1 MPVVQRIRCQ
11 AQRYSGSP
19 FLSSLVFVRL
29 TGVKWIRPGNHSPRL
44 CLAWRAKRFILRG
57 LMAESFQHLLKAT
70 SRSFYLTLRV
80 LPARVRPQIGLA
92 YLLARTTDTIADTEI
107 VPLAQRLDALQ
118 ELRKRISGRT
128 SAPLNFGELARQQG
142 LPAEKLLLEKVEDGL
157 ALLETLS
164 PADLKLV
171 REVLVTITSGQEL
184 DLRRFAGSAGL
195 RPAVGGGAPQTSSQQ
210 FTSETNKFVHEA
222 GGVAPSAARETR
234 ALPKIIA
241 LETAAELDDYTY
253 RVAGCVGEF
262 WTKICRAHLF
272 PDAKLDEKQFLA
284 DGIRFGKGLQLVN
297 ILRDLPADLKTGRC
311 YLPTQRLDAAKL
323 SPETLLSP
331 VNEQKFL
338 PLYHEYLDQAEAHL
352 AAGWRYT
359 NTLPFGQFRVRLAC
373 AWPILIGLRTIQKL
387 RAAGVI
393 ELQQRVKVSRG
404 EVKKIILVSLLACP
418 VPFVWRKLCA
428 PAAKAVASGGEFA

>member
-1 MPVVQRIRCQ
+1 M
-11 AQRYSGSP
+11 A
-19 FLSSLVFVRL
+19 
-29 TGVKWIRPGNHSPRL
+29 GNL
-44 CLAWRAKRFILRG
+44 ND
-57 LMAESFQHLLKAT
+57 LLKAT

-118 ELRKRISGRT
+118 ELRKRISGR
-128 SAPLNFGELARQQG
+128 SFAPLNFGELARQQG
-142 LPAEKLLLEKVEDGL
+142 SPAEKLLLEKVEDAL
-157 ALLETLS
+157 AVLETLS

-222 GGVAPSAARETR
+222 GGVTPSAARETR

-241 LETAAELDDYTY
+241 LETAAEMDDYTY

-297 ILRDLPADLKTGRC
+297 ILRDLPADLKNGRC
-311 YLPTQRLDAAKL
+311 YLPLEKLTPAEL
-323 SPETLLSP
+323 SPENLLRA
-331 VNEQKFL
+331 ETGKTFL
-338 PLYHEYLDQAEAHL
+338 SLFHAHLDLAEAHL

-359 NTLPFGQFRVRLAC
+359 NALPFGQFRVRLGC
-373 AWPILIGLRTIQKL
+373 GWPILL
-387 RAAGVI
+387 
-393 ELQQRVKVSRG
+393 
-404 EVKKIILVSLLACP
+404 
-418 VPFVWRKLCA
+418 
-428 PAAKAVASGGEFA
+428 GGERVGQVRAGRGMGW